1 MTVGSAVALTL
12 MGIAYWLVPYL
23 TDRKLWGR
31 KLALWQA
38 WLYTIGVLVMAR
50 GLISGGLQ
58 GMPRRTFMAEATYAT
73 GGWGLAGVL
82 TAVGGSLMTIGALLF
97 FVVIVG
103 TILVGRKGEGP
114 KEIPWS
120 ETLTA
125 PARSGW
131 ELRLDN
137 IWLWVGVALLLV
149 VIAYAP
155 FAISY
160 LPPNLVSP
168 GFRIF

>member
-1 MTVGSAVALTL
+1 
-12 MGIAYWLVPYL
+12 
-23 TDRKLWGR
+23 
-31 KLALWQA
+31 
-38 WLYTIGVLVMAR
+38 
-50 GLISGGLQ
+50 
-58 GMPRRTFMAEATYAT
+58 
-73 GGWGLAGVL
+73 VL